1 MPTMRKP
8 RVVGLWPTLTGLGA
22 AVLVSLLLAGPAAAN
37 RNQESI
43 FQDDGVLQLSGA
55 DAQKSALNQMKGLG
69 ADAVHVLVGWRRIAP
84 SPESRTKPAGFD
96 ASDPSAYPAG
106 AFDTLDSLVLEAR
119 ADDLDVLFTPTSNIP
134 DWASQCSTSKARKGH
149 VYTCDPDPEEFQQFV
164 TALGK
169 HFSGD
174 LGVARWSFFNEP
186 NFKGWLRPQFK
197 RVRGTSV
204 VYGAIMYRNLLRA
217 GIAGLQASGHSSD
230 TIYAGETAPIG
241 SQRGGEST
249 RSAAPGL
256 FIRRALCLGDNL
268 RPLRGSDARAYQC
281 SHFSRLPIKGFAH
294 HPYTRGGSL
303 MPTSSIIKD
312 DEITL
317 KYIVRLERILGAAG
331 RYKRI
336 PSATPI
342 YNTEF
347 GLQSDPP
354 DDLFGVSLERQAQGI
369 DQADYMSWRNRR
381 IRSVAQYN
389 LIDDASTGGFNTG
402 LVFNPNTRDGVE
414 KPSYAAY
421 RTPILVINRGSTVDV
436 WGQARPAGPNQRV
449 EIQTGSGDEFQTVQ
463 SVQTGTQGYFYVSG
477 MEKQSGS
484 WRLRWTS
491 KQGETFTSR
500 VAKPEREPRFSS
512 R

>member
-8 RVVGLWPTLTGLGA
+8 RVVGLCPTLIGLGA
-22 AVLVSLLLAGPAAAN
+22 AVLICLLLAATAAAN

-55 DAQKSALNQMKGLG
+55 DAQKSALNQMKELG
-69 ADAVHVLVGWRRIAP
+69 ADSVHVLVGWRRIAP
-84 SPESRTKPAGFD
+84 SPDSRTKPADFD
-96 ASDPSAYPAG
+96 ASDPSSYPAG
-106 AFDTLDSLVLEAR
+106 AFDTLDSLVTEAR
-119 ADDLDVLFTPTSNIP
+119 ADDLDVIFTPTSNIP
-134 DWASQCSTSKARKGH
+134 DWASRCSASKARKGH

-174 LGVARWSFFNEP
+174 LAVTRWSFFNEP

-197 RVRGTSV
+197 RVGGKSV

-217 GIAGLQASGHSSD
+217 GIAGLQASGHGSD

-241 SQRGGEST
+241 SQRGGENT
-249 RSAAPGL
+249 RSSAPGV
-256 FIRRALCLGDNL
+256 FIRRAFCLGDNL

-281 SHFSRLPIKGFAH
+281 SRFSRLPIKGFAH

-303 MPTSSIIKD
+303 MPTSSIIKA

-317 KYIVRLERILGAAG
+317 KYIGRLERILGAAG

-342 YNTEF
+342 YSTEF

-389 LIDDASTGGFNTG
+389 LIDDASTDGFNTG

-421 RTPILVINRGSTVDV
+421 RTPILVIKRGSTVDV
-436 WGQARPAGPNQRV
+436 WGQARPAGPNQKV

-463 SVQTGTQGYFYVSG
+463 SVQTGAQGYFFVSG
-477 MEKQSGS
+477 LQKQSGS
-484 WRLRWTS
+484 WRLAWTD
-491 KQGETFTSR
+491 KQGHAYTSR
-500 VAKPEREPRFSS
+500 VAKPEPEPKFSS